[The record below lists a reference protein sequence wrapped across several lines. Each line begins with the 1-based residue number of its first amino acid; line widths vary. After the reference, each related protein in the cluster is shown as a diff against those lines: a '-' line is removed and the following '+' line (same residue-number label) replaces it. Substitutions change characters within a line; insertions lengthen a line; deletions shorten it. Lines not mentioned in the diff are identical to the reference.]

1 MKASFSP
8 RLFFKSILSWDFAFA
23 AVGAIVLGVFVFGSE
38 RPLEDTGAIRA
49 SAIAVGTTLA
59 FANIV
64 SLRWVTD
71 RMKGSAYG
79 ELIRSH
85 DADESEVIQPYS
97 IIVVTCFVTS
107 VLGILAV
114 VIQGELPRWADALLL
129 TVLFFFGLYSLLG
142 SASLVRLTLV
152 SPEGILEVA
161 ARAGAGSSRAARNGA
176 QAQGRTKL
184 GRQLAIFP
192 IGFWRPRV
200 LCRPDPL
207 GTGGHRPL
215 GTLGSPQ
222 PGQLT
227 GPGGPGQTTH
237 PGPGPARALAPT
249 AARMV
254 RADRRAPLSGTGPV
268 EPGAG
273 AGRVRAS

>member
-1 MKASFSP
+1 MKASLSP
-8 RLFFKSILSWDFAFA
+8 RLFFESLLSWDFAFA
-23 AVGAIVLGVFVFGSE
+23 AVGAITFGVFVFGSE

-71 RMKGSAYG
+71 RMRGSAYG

-85 DADESEVIQPYS
+85 DADESEVIQPYW

-142 SASLVRLTLV
+142 SASLVRLTLFHQRESSKLQHV
-152 SPEGILEVA
+152 QEQVA
-161 ARAGAGSSRAARNGA
+161 RELREMERK
-176 QAQGRTKL
+176 R
-184 GRQLAIFP
+184 R
-192 IGFWRPRV
+192 
-200 LCRPDPL
+200 
-207 GTGGHRPL
+207 
-215 GTLGSPQ
+215 
-222 PGQLT
+222 
-227 GPGGPGQTTH
+227 GGPN
-237 PGPGPARALAPT
+237 
-249 AARMV
+249 
-254 RADRRAPLSGTGPV
+254 S
-268 EPGAG
+268 AG
-273 AGRVRAS
+273 N